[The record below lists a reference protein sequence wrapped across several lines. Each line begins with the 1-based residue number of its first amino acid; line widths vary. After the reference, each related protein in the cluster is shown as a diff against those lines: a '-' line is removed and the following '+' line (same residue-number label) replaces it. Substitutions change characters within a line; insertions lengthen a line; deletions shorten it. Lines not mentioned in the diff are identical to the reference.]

1 MRRFF
6 EVPAHVGIYVL
17 AILLAAVQ
25 AYDMLTRP
33 LPLPQVVEVANRSV
47 VAIACRSGDHMLITA
62 GFVSSER
69 GYITTVAHGL
79 PVCRKAGYVE
89 VKFWNDPH
97 AYKAKIVRYN
107 RLIDVAILHVDKM
120 PKIAPLQFATEE
132 PRAGTHVIA
141 LGHPQ
146 MLFWSA
152 SDGIISADR
161 WSEKPLLH
169 VIQVSCPI
177 NFGNS
182 GGPVI
187 NDKGQVVG
195 ITSFMIN
202 NPSLGFIIAGDFVK
216 LVANG
221 L

>member
-1 MRRFF
+1 
-6 EVPAHVGIYVL
+6 VPAHVGIYVL
-17 AILLAAVQ
+17 AILLAVVQ
-25 AYDMLTRP
+25 AYDILTRP

-47 VAIACRSGDHMLITA
+47 VAIACKSGAHMFITA

-69 GYITTVAHGL
+69 GYVTTVAHGL
-79 PVCRKAGYVE
+79 PACRGKEGNIE
-89 VKFWNDPH
+89 VKFWDNPLT
-97 AYKAKIVRYN
+97 YKAKIVRYN
-107 RLIDVAILHVDKM
+107 KMVDVAILHIDHM
-120 PKIAPLQFATEE
+120 PRIAPLRFATEE
-132 PRAGTHVIA
+132 PRAGTHIIA

-161 WSEKPLLH
+161 WSEHPLLH
-169 VIQVSCPI
+169 IIQVSCPI

-216 LVANG
+216 SVANG

>member
-1 MRRFF
+1 MF
-6 EVPAHVGIYVL
+6 
-17 AILLAAVQ
+17 
-25 AYDMLTRP
+25 
-33 LPLPQVVEVANRSV
+33 
-47 VAIACRSGDHMLITA
+47 ITA

-69 GYITTVAHGL
+69 GYVTTVAHGL
-79 PVCRKAGYVE
+79 PACRGKEGNIE

-97 AYKAKIVRYN
+97 VYKATIARYN
-107 RLIDVAILHVDKM
+107 KLVDVAILHIDKM
-120 PKIAPLQFATEE
+120 PKIAPLQIATEA
-132 PRAGTHVIA
+132 PGQGTHVIA

-152 SDGIISADR
+152 SDGIVSADR
-161 WSEKPLLH
+161 WSGRPLMH